1 MMNKKG
7 GDVGRSNLAGN
18 ITRQKELRKGG
29 ESKATHLETIGRM
42 IEDMEIDMVRVVV
55 LNQKRRYHLNLHV
68 HPYVNFRAPSSRVSS
83 LLASLASFAQ
93 RSNMHAL
100 YIQKTGEVLNGIRSM
115 GGGGPKQGASHTLS
129 LNEAIMKRGLARKDG
144 AGR

>member
-55 LNQKRRYHLNLHV
+55 LNQKRR
-68 HPYVNFRAPSSRVSS
+68 
-83 LLASLASFAQ
+83 
-93 RSNMHAL
+93 
-100 YIQKTGEVLNGIRSM
+100 
-115 GGGGPKQGASHTLS
+115 
-129 LNEAIMKRGLARKDG
+129 
-144 AGR
+144 